1 MVILF
6 PEHGGCEAPRPEGNE
21 LSKTSSHLDLE
32 AQCEIRSEQTLPFL
46 TTHSGGK
53 SFAVCAA
60 ALLRI
65 VLVILVSEGVETEQ
79 LCNKECRRL
88 ASENPNLY
96 TPVNMTL
103 HCWLLWP
110 LNNCTV

>member
-6 PEHGGCEAPRPEGNE
+6 PEHGGCEAPRPVGNE
-21 LSKTSSHLDLE
+21 LSETSDLE

-46 TTHSGGK
+46 TTHSGGN

-65 VLVILVSEGVETEQ
+65 VLAILVSKGVETE
-79 LCNKECRRL
+79 
-88 ASENPNLY
+88 
-96 TPVNMTL
+96 
-103 HCWLLWP
+103 
-110 LNNCTV
+110 

>member
-6 PEHGGCEAPRPEGNE
+6 PEHGGCEAPRPVWNE
-21 LSKTSSHLDLE
+21 LSETSAHPDLE

-46 TTHSGGK
+46 TTHSGGN

-65 VLVILVSEGVETEQ
+65 VLAILVSKGVETE
-79 LCNKECRRL
+79 
-88 ASENPNLY
+88 
-96 TPVNMTL
+96 
-103 HCWLLWP
+103 
-110 LNNCTV
+110 